1 MFTWHWVGVQY
12 NTIQY
17 NDKTNLYS
25 AIIRN
30 AEALDG
36 DYVSHNAVKK
46 ASFQS
51 LFIPKVSELTILSGS
66 VFQRSVQRRRKHGWQ
81 KLFEFEKRLASV
93 RGLTAVVQRGRVVR
107 AVTEDTLVSMSILPC
122 SIQLPVCK

>member
-1 MFTWHWVGVQY
+1 MYGGWVGSGHGSIGSPGIGLGY

-36 DYVSHNAVKK
+36 KNVSHDAVKK

-51 LFIPKVSELTILSGS
+51 LFYS
-66 VFQRSVQRRRKHGWQ
+66 
-81 KLFEFEKRLASV
+81 
-93 RGLTAVVQRGRVVR
+93 
-107 AVTEDTLVSMSILPC
+107 
-122 SIQLPVCK
+122 